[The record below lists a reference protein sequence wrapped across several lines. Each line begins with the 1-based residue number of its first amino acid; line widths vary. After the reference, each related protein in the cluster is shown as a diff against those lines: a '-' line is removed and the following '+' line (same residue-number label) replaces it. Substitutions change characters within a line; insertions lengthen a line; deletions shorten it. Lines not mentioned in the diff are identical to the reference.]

1 MAQLQLPASAAPLP
15 AGVSPCSSRRA
26 AGDDAG
32 NPGGCGSWPGFSGKG
47 RENGFVERVLLPARE
62 RQARGER
69 GICLEQASRGWF
81 GGSSSSRA
89 ELWKSSSVPA
99 RMHSR
104 VLAATQGE
112 LRAAAFRKEK
122 KNKKEVVGIGGR
134 DESLSRGRVRCHRL
148 RQLHCLLPRSFLPSA
163 EEQSVVFPAGQ
174 TRKPKTPRFLFQV
187 GQEMGGRAG
196 VSTGCSGALGC
207 PRPKTQP
214 RLPPLCAA
222 PGSAAAPGWGR
233 RVSGRPR
240 EATSCRKAGAKG
252 NGDREQPK
260 CPWGC
265 YPGAHGDG
273 HDPSLGA
280 GERPHAG
287 LCAADVVVAVVIAVY
302 IRSPACPC
310 CV

>member
-1 MAQLQLPASAAPLP
+1 M
-15 AGVSPCSSRRA
+15 
-26 AGDDAG
+26 
-32 NPGGCGSWPGFSGKG
+32 
-47 RENGFVERVLLPARE
+47 
-62 RQARGER
+62 
-69 GICLEQASRGWF
+69 
-81 GGSSSSRA
+81 
-89 ELWKSSSVPA
+89 
-99 RMHSR
+99 
-104 VLAATQGE
+104 
-112 LRAAAFRKEK
+112 
-122 KNKKEVVGIGGR
+122 
-134 DESLSRGRVRCHRL
+134 SRGRVRCHRL
-148 RQLHCLLPRSFLPSA
+148 RQLHRLLPRSFLPSA

-265 YPGAHGDG
+265 CPGAHGDG
-273 HDPSLGA
+273 RDPSLGA
-280 GERPHAG
+280 EERPHAG
-287 LCAADVVVAVVIAVY
+287 LRAADVVVAVVIAVY